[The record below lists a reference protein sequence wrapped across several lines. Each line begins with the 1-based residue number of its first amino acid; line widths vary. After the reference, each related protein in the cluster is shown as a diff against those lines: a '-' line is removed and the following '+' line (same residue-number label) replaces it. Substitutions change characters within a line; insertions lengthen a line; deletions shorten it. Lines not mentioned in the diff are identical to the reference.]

1 MQQGEAT
8 AGGPYFLSA
17 ALPSALP
24 SALVPAAYLGESNQL
39 DIMQSDDTC
48 APVHIAVFL
57 FISSN

>member
-17 ALPSALP
+17 ALP